1 MLETIKEWK
10 RLLQARKWMKQ
21 NASFLPAWHAYV
33 GYETDLFD
41 AFAEGEEAAVVAAE
55 RGLDPQLLQNWVDTG
70 LVLGHLTQDKGRI
83 RPAPS
88 MLQYVSKSSSQSV
101 GALLHE
107 MMELH
112 IPTLLRFPEL
122 LQGEQKPSF
131 ENERFGSTVAATSSL
146 LEKLAFPK
154 VSHWVKTSQAQSI
167 LDIGCGHGGY
177 LLKLATKIDGLKLI
191 GIEQNE
197 DVVLQARKETSSNP
211 QTRIEFVHGDF
222 RQWEGPAEPVDLIMM
237 NNILHYFSPEQ
248 RGTLLER
255 ARQLLSQ
262 QGSVSMIT
270 PLYMTNS
277 GKAFSAAFN
286 NFMSSHDNLYGFPT
300 EDELERIAGE
310 HGFRVKEKHP
320 VIREGSWYFVGLE
333 QAR

>member
-1 MLETIKEWK
+1 MLETIKEWR
-10 RLLQARKWMKQ
+10 RLLHARKWMKQ

-41 AFAEGEEAAVVAAE
+41 AFAEGEEATTVAATH
-55 RGLDPQLLQNWVDTG
+55 GLDPQLLQNWIDTG
-70 LVLGHLTQDKGRI
+70 LVLGHLSRQGDRI
-83 RPAPS
+83 QTAPT
-88 MLQYVSKSSSQSV
+88 MLEYVSKSSPQSV

-122 LQGEQKPSF
+122 LKGEQKPSF
-131 ENERFGSTVAATSSL
+131 ENKKFGSTVAATSSL

-154 VSHWVKTSQAQSI
+154 VSHWVKNSQAQSI

-177 LLKLATKIDGLKLI
+177 LLKLATKIEGLKLI

-197 DVVLQARKETSSNP
+197 DVVLQARQETSNSP
-211 QTRIEFVHGDF
+211 DVSIEFVHGDF
-222 RQWEGPAEPVDLIMM
+222 TQWEGPGEPVDLIMM
-237 NNILHYFSPEQ
+237 NNILHYFSPDQ
-248 RGTLLER
+248 RGALLDR
-255 ARQLLSQ
+255 ARQLLSKN
-262 QGSVSMIT
+262 GSVSMIT
-270 PLYMTNS
+270 PLYMTSS

-286 NFMSSHDNLYGFPT
+286 NFMSSHENLYGFPT
-300 EDELERIAGE
+300 ETELESIAGE

-333 QAR
+333 QA

>member
-41 AFAEGEEAAVVAAE
+41 AFAYGEETTDVAE
-55 RGLDPQLLQNWVDTG
+55 RNGMDAQLLHNWVDTG
-70 LVLGHLTQDKGRI
+70 LVLGHLYRKGGRI
-83 RPAPS
+83 HTSPA
-88 MLQYVSKSSSQSV
+88 MLEYVSKSSPQSV

-112 IPTLLRFPEL
+112 IPTLLRFPDL
-122 LQGEQKPSF
+122 LQGERKPSF
-131 ENERFGSTVAATSSL
+131 ENEKFGSTVAATSSL

-154 VSHWVKTSQAQSI
+154 VSHWVRASQARSI

-177 LLKLATKIDGLKLI
+177 LLKLASKMEGLKLI

-197 DVVLQARKETSSNP
+197 DVVAQARKETGSSP
-211 QTRIEFVHGDF
+211 DTCIEFVHGDF
-222 RQWEGPAEPVDLIMM
+222 RQWEGPGAPVDLIMM

-248 RGTLLER
+248 RGVLLDR
-255 ARQLLSQ
+255 ARQLLSER
-262 QGSVSMIT
+262 GSVSMIT
-270 PLYMTNS
+270 PLYMTRS
-277 GKAFSAAFN
+277 GQAFSAAFN
-286 NFMSSHDNLYGFPT
+286 NFMSSHENLYGFPT
-300 EDELERIAGE
+300 EADLETIAGE

-333 QAR
+333 QA